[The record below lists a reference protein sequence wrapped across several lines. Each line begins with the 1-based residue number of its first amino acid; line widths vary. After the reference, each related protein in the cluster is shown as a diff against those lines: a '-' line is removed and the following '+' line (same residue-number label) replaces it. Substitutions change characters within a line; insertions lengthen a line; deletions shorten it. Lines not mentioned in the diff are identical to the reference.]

1 MDGQGDFDIDDLR
14 GEIAMLRA
22 TVAGLRAAIDVI
34 RAQRETATQRWIEAE
49 QRVEQ
54 LEWLAK
60 LSGEDR

>member
-34 RAQRETATQRWIEAE
+34 RAK
-49 QRVEQ
+49 
-54 LEWLAK
+54 EWRDLRGGTIAQFMTNRK
-60 LSGEDR
+60 PR